1 MLIVKTLEQESAKNV
16 KTLEQESAKNV
27 KKEKEKQDEINLLKK
42 TYFEIKRGDKNGI
55 TIGTIYS

>member
-1 MLIVKTLEQESAKNV
+1 MLIVKTLEQESV
-16 KTLEQESAKNV
+16 KNV

-42 TYFEIKRGDKNGI
+42 TYFEIKRGDKNGS

>member
-1 MLIVKTLEQESAKNV
+1 MLIV

-42 TYFEIKRGDKNGI
+42 TYFEIKREEETK
-55 TIGTIYS
+55 TVSL